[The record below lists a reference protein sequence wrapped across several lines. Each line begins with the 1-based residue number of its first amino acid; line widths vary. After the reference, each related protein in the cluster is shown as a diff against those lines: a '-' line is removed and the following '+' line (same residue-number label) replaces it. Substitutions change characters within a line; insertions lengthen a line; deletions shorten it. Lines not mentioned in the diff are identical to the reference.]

1 MKIIDLV
8 GKRFTKLVVTKK
20 LASRRGGSV
29 LWECLCDCGN
39 ITQQSTRHLNRL
51 NNTVKSCGCLKDS
64 TVKDKKTQWRGY
76 GELPQA
82 WFSMHIKGK
91 ANCKKRPNIE
101 VTIDVKFLWELFL
114 EQNSKCALTGIL
126 LTININCALNTA
138 SVDRIDNTLGYI
150 PGNIRWVHKDIN
162 MMQRVY
168 SDEYFFKLCKQ
179 VVTYNNL

>member
-1 MKIIDLV
+1 MKIVNLI
-8 GKRFTKLVVTKK
+8 GKRFTKLVVTKQ

-64 TVKDKKTQWRGY
+64 IVKDKKTQWRGY

-82 WFSMHIKGK
+82 WFSLHIKGK
-91 ANCKKRPNIE
+91 ANSKTRSHLD
-101 VTIDVKFLWELFL
+101 VTIDVQFLWELFL
-114 EQNSKCALTGIL
+114 KQNKLCALTGMPLI
-126 LTININCALNTA
+126 IDINCGLNTA
-138 SVDRIDNTLGYI
+138 SVDRLDNTLGYT
-150 PGNIRWVHKDIN
+150 PENVRWVHKDIN
-162 MMQRVY
+162 MLKRVY

-179 VVTYNNL
+179 VVTHNNL